1 MFPNSVWSQQLK
13 ELQRVAVQEL
23 RWVLCVRGI
32 CLLMWR
38 SHPPLLSV
46 FTRLHTQV
54 AKPALGQGVE
64 QMLWR
69 GVPQH
74 ACGARPCLQTD
85 LVALPETEELYMILG
100 DLGTGN
106 LCIRLY

>member
-1 MFPNSVWSQQLK
+1 MGP
-13 ELQRVAVQEL
+13 
-23 RWVLCVRGI
+23 LCAGHLSAHVE
-32 CLLMWR
+32 
-38 SHPPLLSV
+38 PPLLSV
-46 FTRLHTQV
+46 LTRLHTQV

-69 GVPQH
+69 GVPEH

-85 LVALPETEELYMILG
+85 PVALPETEELYMILG
-100 DLGTGN
+100 DLGAGN

>member
-1 MFPNSVWSQQLK
+1 MGP
-13 ELQRVAVQEL
+13 
-23 RWVLCVRGI
+23 LCAWHLSAHVD
-32 CLLMWR
+32 
-38 SHPPLLSV
+38 PPLLSV
-46 FTRLHTQV
+46 LTRLHTQV

-64 QMLWR
+64 QMLRR

-100 DLGTGN
+100 DLGAGN